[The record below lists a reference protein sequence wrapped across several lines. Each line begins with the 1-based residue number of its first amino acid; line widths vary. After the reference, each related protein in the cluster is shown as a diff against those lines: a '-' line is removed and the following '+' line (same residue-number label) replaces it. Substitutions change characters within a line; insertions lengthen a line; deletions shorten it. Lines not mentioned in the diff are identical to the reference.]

1 MGWIESRLGLEP
13 LLRFLKQKTVPRHRH
28 GMWYFFGGLSLLF
41 FLVQLV
47 TGMLLLLYY
56 NPTPGTANES
66 VRFIITQVPSGW
78 LIRSI
83 HSWSA
88 NLMIATVLIHFL
100 STYFMKAYRK
110 PREMM

>member
-1 MGWIESRLGLEP
+1 MSIILSWFESRLGLKP
-13 LLRFLKQKTVPRHRH
+13 LFTFLGEKTVPRHRH
-28 GMWYFFGGLSLLF
+28 SIWYYFGGLSLLF

-56 NPTPGTANES
+56 SPTSGTANES

-78 LIRSI
+78 LIRSL

-88 NLMIATVLIHFL
+88 NLMIGTLLVHLF
-100 STYFMKAYRK
+100 
-110 PREMM
+110 